1 MSFDD
6 EISIEGMVGGANR
19 GPIDDEV
26 AAKPTYQ
33 IGAANQGLVDDA
45 MTPDDEALE
54 NESDEDSASEFAG
67 RPSEGAG
74 EGANEG
80 AGEGASEFAGRPS
93 EGANEGANEGA
104 SEGASQPASQ
114 PAENRKKKLSLS
126 LRRKPKQ

>member
-54 NESDEDSASEFAG
+54 NESDEDSDSDVRYVSHIVYKDFRLDTWDRNDFLDEKSFSFRQG
-67 RPSEGAG
+67 CRG
-74 EGANEG
+74 EKN
-80 AGEGASEFAGRPS
+80 FFC
-93 EGANEGANEGA
+93 
-104 SEGASQPASQ
+104 
-114 PAENRKKKLSLS
+114 KLKTHVTILQIDEI
-126 LRRKPKQ
+126 LPEKE